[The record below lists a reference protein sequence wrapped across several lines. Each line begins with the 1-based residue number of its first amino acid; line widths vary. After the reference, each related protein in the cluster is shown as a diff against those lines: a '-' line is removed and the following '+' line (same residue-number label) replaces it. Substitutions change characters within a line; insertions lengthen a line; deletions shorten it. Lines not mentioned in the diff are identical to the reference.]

1 MEVFYLMIILKCG
14 VNIEIIPGKYYIML
28 SYHVSQSNSYTIRT
42 EPTASNSFTMSLQ
55 DMTTQYNS
63 TASLSGLTYNAFES
77 MLGFTAS
84 ISGSI
89 IGSEYRAVI
98 YNGSTSIWHG
108 SVQVYMSSS
117 LSIPKSD
124 YQNQNTQ
131 YISHTSE
138 NKYVIID

>member
-1 MEVFYLMIILKCG
+1 
-14 VNIEIIPGKYYIML
+14 ML

-55 DMTTQYNS
+55 DMYGLNNL
-63 TASLSGLTYNAFES
+63 TASISGVTYEPYES

-98 YNGSTSIWHG
+98 YNGATDIWHG
-108 SVQVYMSSS
+108 SIQVYKSSS

-124 YQNQNTQ
+124 YENQNTQ
-131 YISHTSE
+131 YISHNSE

>member
-1 MEVFYLMIILKCG
+1 
-14 VNIEIIPGKYYIML
+14 ML
-28 SYHVSQSNSYTIRT
+28 SYSISQSNSYTIRT

-55 DMTTQYNS
+55 DMYGLNNL
-63 TASLSGLTYNAFES
+63 TASLSGITYNSYES

-98 YNGSTSIWHG
+98 YNGSSSIWHG
-108 SVQVYMSSS
+108 SIQVYKSSS
-117 LSIPKSD
+117 LAIQSSE
-124 YQNQNTQ
+124 YENQNDQ

-138 NKYVIID
+138 NKYVIIN